1 MASHADRQVRG
12 RPAIP
17 SLAAPRPAE
26 RAALDRTIA
35 RIAAA
40 LLPDETPG
48 CIVDEQGRILHAT
61 AGFAEFSRALA
72 AGALGGEREA
82 TTPNPDDAAEA
93 VSGEAVVAVEALA
106 AAAERRLA
114 VNVGDRLQHFAL
126 RRVPLHDD
134 DDSHLGTAYI
144 FTPVGDRTDVER
156 KLAGST
162 ARFEDISRLVSD
174 WIWET
179 DRNLILTSV
188 SARVSEALGYHPL
201 EIAGRSLQDLPQDR
215 DPFLQ
220 ALSDTDGRRP
230 FRDHEVRIPDRQGRL
245 RCFLLSGLPV
255 YCDESGDF
263 LGYRGTASDIT
274 ELRTREDALR
284 LAKET
289 AELANRTK
297 SEFLA
302 SMSHELRT
310 PLNAIIGFSE
320 IMSNE
325 MLGPIGTPQYKGYLD
340 DITDSA
346 KHLLVVI
353 NDILDVAKIESGHV
367 ALSEEAVDPA
377 ALAESV
383 VRLITPRSE
392 EANITLALDMPENP
406 PTLHGDKT
414 KLKQILIN
422 LLSNAVKFTPEGGR
436 IELRARVA
444 EDGGFLFVV
453 RDTGIGMSKDD
464 IRVALT
470 PFGQVD
476 SRLSRRFEGT
486 GLGLPLAQGLTEM
499 HGGAF
504 EIESTP
510 GQGTTVTVRLPAER
524 VLGS

>member
-1 MASHADRQVRG
+1 
-12 RPAIP
+12 
-17 SLAAPRPAE
+17 
-26 RAALDRTIA
+26 
-35 RIAAA
+35 
-40 LLPDETPG
+40 
-48 CIVDEQGRILHAT
+48 
-61 AGFAEFSRALA
+61 
-72 AGALGGEREA
+72 LG
-82 TTPNPDDAAEA
+82 
-93 VSGEAVVAVEALA
+93 
-106 AAAERRLA
+106 
-114 VNVGDRLQHFAL
+114 
-126 RRVPLHDD
+126 
-134 DDSHLGTAYI
+134 
-144 FTPVGDRTDVER
+144 
-156 KLAGST
+156 
-162 ARFEDISRLVSD
+162 
-174 WIWET
+174 
-179 DRNLILTSV
+179 
-188 SARVSEALGYHPL
+188 
-201 EIAGRSLQDLPQDR
+201 
-215 DPFLQ
+215 
-220 ALSDTDGRRP
+220 
-230 FRDHEVRIPDRQGRL
+230 
-245 RCFLLSGLPV
+245 GLPV

-377 ALAESV
+377 VLAESV

-436 IELRARVA
+436 IELRARIA